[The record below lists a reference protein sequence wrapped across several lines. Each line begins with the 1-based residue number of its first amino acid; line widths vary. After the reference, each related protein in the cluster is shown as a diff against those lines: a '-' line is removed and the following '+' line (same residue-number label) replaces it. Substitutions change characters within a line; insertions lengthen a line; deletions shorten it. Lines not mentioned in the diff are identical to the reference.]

1 MSDSHRRHPPEN
13 VYPLDAWRLVER
25 RFDQRRLAA
34 GESLFATANGYLGM
48 RGTCDEGQP
57 VALSGTYVNGFHE
70 TWPIVYGEEA
80 YGFAKLGQT
89 IVDVPDA
96 KVIRLYV
103 DDEPFYLPTATL
115 ERFERVLDMQSGTLD
130 RELVWA
136 HSSGQRVSIRS
147 RRLVSLEHRHLAA
160 IAYDVTLLT
169 SDAPVVIVSEIADS
183 GRTTRPNGDPRTRQ
197 FGCEVLEPHASRGA
211 ERRLVMGCSTRSSGM
226 TLSCA
231 VDHEVQT
238 ECAYAT
244 EARADGLAGR
254 VAFSIDG
261 QVGARIRVI
270 KYITYHSS
278 RRPQVEELCQRAER
292 LLDRAVERGLPELL
306 ASQRRFLDDFWHRS
320 DVEVRGNP
328 EWQQTIRFNLFQM
341 CQATARAEGVGVPA
355 KGLTGPGYEGHYFWD
370 TEIYLLPFLIYTKPR
385 IAQNLLR
392 QRHGY
397 LNEARERAR
406 EVNQR
411 GALFPWRTINGNE
424 ASAYYAAG
432 TAQYHINA
440 DIAYALRKYVDATGD
455 ERFLAEVGA
464 EILVETARLWVD
476 LGFFGRHDG
485 RFRINGVTGPD
496 EYNTVVNNN
505 LYTNLMAREN
515 LWFAVDTIR
524 ALRAADPQRFAL
536 LVRDTGLGLDELDE
550 WKRAADR
557 MFLPYDERDGVH
569 LQDDSFK
576 DKQDWDFANTPPDKY
591 PLLLHHHP
599 LVIYRHRV
607 VKQADVVL
615 AMFLLGHEF
624 SIDQKRRNFVY
635 YDRLTTRD
643 SSLSCSI
650 ESIVAAEVGEA
661 DKAFSYSIEAGLMDL
676 ADVAG
681 NVQDGCHIASMGGF
695 WMTLIYGFAGMRD
708 FGGRVTFAP
717 KVPERLGGLRF
728 RLRICGGRLEVDLT
742 PTTATYLLKGD
753 GPLPIAHE
761 GEVIE
766 LQPDVPVKRDV
777 KRPAYPVAVAGGSAT
792 GGRDATGGDA
802 TSGDA
807 TGGDAAGE
815 ARREVS
821 PAGRADS

>member
-1 MSDSHRRHPPEN
+1 MVDSHRQQPPRHIYARDP
-13 VYPLDAWRLVER
+13 WRLVET
-25 RFDQRRLAA
+25 RFDERYLAA
-34 GESLFATANGYLGM
+34 AESLFATANGYLGM

-57 VALSGTYVNGFHE
+57 VVHNGTYVNGFHE

-96 KVIRLYV
+96 KIIRLYV
-103 DDEPFYLPTATL
+103 DDEPFFLPTATL
-115 ERFERVLDMQSGTLD
+115 EGFERALDMRAGTLD

-160 IAYDVTLLT
+160 IEYEVTLLAN
-169 SDAPVVIVSEIADS
+169 DAPVVIVSEVVDS
-183 GRTTRPNGDPRTRQ
+183 DSTTHPNGDPRTRQ
-197 FGCEVLEPHASRGA
+197 FGCEVLDAEVSRTADARVVLGYA
-211 ERRLVMGCSTRSSGM
+211 TRSSGM

-231 VDHEVQT
+231 IDHDVRT
-238 ECAYAT
+238 DCSFRVKT
-244 EARADGLAGR
+244 SADESAGR
-254 VAFSIDG
+254 VVYSIDG
-261 QVGARIRVI
+261 TVGTRIRLV

-278 RRPQVEELCQRAER
+278 RRRQVEELCQRAER
-292 LLDRAVERGLPELL
+292 VLDRAVEKGFQDLID
-306 ASQRRFLDDFWHRS
+306 SQRRFLDDFWDCS
-320 DVEVRGNP
+320 DVEVRDNP
-328 EWQQTIRFNLFQM
+328 EWQQTIRFNLFHM

-370 TEIYLLPFLIYTKPR
+370 TEIYVLPFLTYTKPR
-385 IAQNLLR
+385 VAQNLLR
-392 QRHGY
+392 VRHDF
-397 LNEARERAR
+397 LDEARERAR

-440 DIAYALRKYVDATGD
+440 DIVYALRKYVDATGD
-455 ERFLAEVGA
+455 RDFLKDVGA
-464 EILVETARLWVD
+464 EILVDTARLWVD

-485 RFRINGVTGPD
+485 KFRINGVTGPD

-515 LWFAVDTIR
+515 LWYAVETIG
-524 ALRAADPQRFAL
+524 ALSANDPQRFAS
-536 LVRDTGLGLDELDE
+536 LVRDTGLRPDEIDD
-550 WKRAADR
+550 WRQAADR
-557 MFLPYDERDGVH
+557 MYLPYDERDGVH

-576 DKQDWDFANTPPDKY
+576 DKQDWDFDSTPAEKY
-591 PLLLHHHP
+591 PLLLHYHP
-599 LVIYRHRV
+599 LVIYRYRV

-624 SIDQKRRNFVY
+624 SHDQKRRNFVY

-650 ESIVAAEVGEA
+650 ESIIAAEVGEM
-661 DKAFSYSIEAGLMDL
+661 DKAFSYSLDAGLMDL

-681 NVQDGCHIASMGGF
+681 NVQDGCHVASMGGF

-708 FGGRVTFAP
+708 AGGRISFAP

-728 RLRICGGRLEVDLT
+728 SLQIRGQRLEVDLT
-742 PTTATYLLKGD
+742 PASATYVVKGQA
-753 GPLPIAHE
+753 PLTIVHE
-761 GEVIE
+761 DE
-766 LQPDVPVKRDV
+766 LVELAPDVPSTCEVRR
-777 KRPAYPVAVAGGSAT
+777 RPQADGGAPAAISSSGAEAVTPV
-792 GGRDATGGDA
+792 
-802 TSGDA
+802 
-807 TGGDAAGE
+807 GE
-815 ARREVS
+815 PS
-821 PAGRADS
+821 

>member
-1 MSDSHRRHPPEN
+1 MGDRRRRHPPGEI
-13 VYPLDAWRLVER
+13 YPHEPWRLVET
-25 RFDQRRLAA
+25 RFDERHLAA
-34 GESLFATANGYLGM
+34 AESLFATANGYLGM

-57 VALSGTYVNGFHE
+57 VARSGTYVNGFHE

-96 KVIRLYV
+96 KIIRLYV
-103 DDEPFYLPTATL
+103 DDEPFHLPTATL
-115 ERFERVLDMQSGTLD
+115 EGFERALDMRAGTLD
-130 RELVWA
+130 RRLVWA

-160 IAYDVTLLT
+160 IEYEVTLLAN
-169 SDAPVVIVSEIADS
+169 DAPVVIVSEVLDN
-183 GRTTRPNGDPRTRQ
+183 GRATHANPDPRTRQ
-197 FGCEVLEPHASRGA
+197 FGCEVLDAQVRRASEAPGARVVRGYA
-211 ERRLVMGCSTRSSGM
+211 TKSSGM
-226 TLSCA
+226 ALSCA
-231 VDHEVQT
+231 VDHEMRT
-238 ECAYAT
+238 ECAFGV
-244 EARADGLAGR
+244 EASTDASAGR
-254 VAFSIDG
+254 VVYSIDG
-261 QVGARIRVI
+261 TVGTRIRLV

-278 RRPQVEELCQRAER
+278 RRRQVEELCQRAER
-292 LLDRAVERGLPELL
+292 VLDRSVKRGFADLL
-306 ASQRRFLDDFWHRS
+306 ASQRRFLDDFWDRG
-320 DVEVRGNP
+320 DVEVRDNP
-328 EWQQTIRFNLFQM
+328 EWQQAIRFNLFHM

-370 TEIYLLPFLIYTKPR
+370 TEIYVLPFLTYTKPR

-392 QRHGY
+392 QRHVF
-397 LNEARERAR
+397 LDEARRRAQ

-440 DIAYALRKYVDATGD
+440 DIVYALRKYVDATGD
-455 ERFLAEVGA
+455 RDFLKEVGA

-485 RFRINGVTGPD
+485 KFRINGVTGPD

-515 LWFAVDTIR
+515 LWYAVETIR
-524 ALRAADPQRFAL
+524 ALSESDPRRYAG
-536 LVRDTGLGLDELDE
+536 LVRDTGLAPGEIDE
-550 WKRAADR
+550 WKRAADG
-557 MFLPYDERDGVH
+557 MYLPYDDRDGVH

-576 DKQDWDFANTPPDKY
+576 DKEDWDFAATPADKH
-591 PLLLHHHP
+591 PLLLHYHP

-624 SIDQKRRNFVY
+624 SHDQKRRNFVY

-650 ESIVAAEVGEA
+650 ESIVAAEVGET
-661 DKAFSYSIEAGLMDL
+661 DKAFNYSIDAGLMDL

-681 NVQDGCHIASMGGF
+681 NVQDGCHVASMGGF

-708 FGGRVTFAP
+708 AGGRISFAP
-717 KVPERLGGLRF
+717 RVPERLGGLRF
-728 RLRICGGRLEVDLT
+728 PLQIRGQRLEVDLT
-742 PTTATYLLKGD
+742 PASATYTLQGEAPLTIVHEDELVELTPGVPSTREVRPWPRAG
-753 GPLPIAHE
+753 GPA
-761 GEVIE
+761 
-766 LQPDVPVKRDV
+766 
-777 KRPAYPVAVAGGSAT
+777 PAAVASGAGG
-792 GGRDATGGDA
+792 
-802 TSGDA
+802 
-807 TGGDAAGE
+807 AAGG
-815 ARREVS
+815 
-821 PAGRADS
+821 PP

>member
-1 MSDSHRRHPPEN
+1 MGDPHRRHPSQDIYSREP
-13 VYPLDAWRLVER
+13 WRLVET
-25 RFDQRRLAA
+25 RFDERHVAA
-34 GESLFATANGYLGM
+34 AESLFATANGYLGM

-57 VALSGTYVNGFHE
+57 VVHNGTYVNGFHE

-96 KVIRLYV
+96 KIIRLYV
-103 DDEPFYLPTATL
+103 DDEPFFLPTATL
-115 ERFERVLDMQSGTLD
+115 EGFERALDMRAGTLD

-160 IAYDVTLLT
+160 IEYEVTLLAN
-169 SDAPVVIVSEIADS
+169 DAPVVIVSEVVAG
-183 GRTTRPNGDPRTRQ
+183 GRTTHPDGDPRTRQ
-197 FGCEVLEPHASRGA
+197 LGCEVLDAQVSRTADARVVRGYA
-211 ERRLVMGCSTRSSGM
+211 TRSSGM

-231 VDHEVQT
+231 IDHEVRT
-238 ECAYAT
+238 ACSFSVKT
-244 EARADGLAGR
+244 SADDSAGR
-254 VAFSIDG
+254 VVYSIDG
-261 QVGARIRVI
+261 TVGTRIRLV

-292 LLDRAVERGLPELL
+292 VLDRAVGRGFSDLL
-306 ASQRRFLDDFWHRS
+306 VSQRRFLDDFWRRS
-320 DVEVRGNP
+320 DVEVSGNP
-328 EWQQTIRFNLFQM
+328 EWQQTIRFNLFHM

-370 TEIYLLPFLIYTKPR
+370 TEIYVLPFLTYTKPR

-392 QRHGY
+392 QRHDF
-397 LNEARERAR
+397 LNEARQRAR

-440 DIAYALRKYVDATGD
+440 DIVYALRKYVDATGD
-455 ERFLAEVGA
+455 RGFLGEVGA

-515 LWFAVDTIR
+515 LWYAVETIR
-524 ALRAADPQRFAL
+524 GLSENEPQRFAA
-536 LVRDTGLGLDELDE
+536 LVRDTGLGMDEIDA
-550 WKRAADR
+550 WQQAADR
-557 MFLPYDERDGVH
+557 MYLPYDERDGVH

-576 DKQDWDFANTPPDKY
+576 DKQDWDFVNTPPDKY
-591 PLLLHHHP
+591 PLLLHYHP
-599 LVIYRHRV
+599 LVIYRYRV

-624 SIDQKRRNFVY
+624 SHDQKRRNFVY
-635 YDRLTTRD
+635 YDQRTTRD

-650 ESIVAAEVGEA
+650 ESIIAAEVGEM
-661 DKAFSYSIEAGLMDL
+661 DKAFSYSIDAGLMDL

-708 FGGRVTFAP
+708 AGGRISFAP
-717 KVPERLGGLRF
+717 KVPEPLGSLRF
-728 RLRICGGRLEVDLT
+728 PLEIRGQRLEVDLT
-742 PTTATYLLKGD
+742 PASATYVVRGEAPLTIVHEDELL
-753 GPLPIAHE
+753 
-761 GEVIE
+761 E
-766 LQPDVPVKRDV
+766 LEPEVPVVREV
-777 KRPAYPVAVAGGSAT
+777 RRRPVGAGSPAVAAAPGAGGSP
-792 GGRDATGGDA
+792 
-802 TSGDA
+802 SSS
-807 TGGDAAGE
+807 AG
-815 ARREVS
+815 
-821 PAGRADS
+821 AGS

>member
-1 MSDSHRRHPPEN
+1 MGDSRRRQPPQDIYLRE
-13 VYPLDAWRLVER
+13 AWRLVET
-25 RFDQRRLAA
+25 RFDERYLAA
-34 GESLFATANGYLGM
+34 AESLFATANGYLGM
-48 RGTCDEGQP
+48 RGTSDEGQP
-57 VALSGTYVNGFHE
+57 VVHNGTYVNSFHE
-70 TWPIVYGEEA
+70 TWPIVYGEDA

-89 IVDVPDA
+89 IVDLPDA

-115 ERFERVLDMQSGTLD
+115 EGFERALDMRAGTLD

-160 IAYDVTLLT
+160 IEYEVTLLAN
-169 SDAPVVIVSEIADS
+169 DAPVVIVSELVED
-183 GRTTRPNGDPRTRQ
+183 GRTTDSSGDPRSRQ
-197 FGCEVLEPHASRGA
+197 FGCEVLDAQVSRTADARVVRGYA
-211 ERRLVMGCSTRSSGM
+211 TRSSGM

-231 VDHEVQT
+231 IDHEVRT
-238 ECAYAT
+238 DCHCT
-244 EARADGLAGR
+244 TKTSADGSAGR
-254 VAFSIDG
+254 VVYSIDG
-261 QVGARIRVI
+261 TVGTCIRVV

-278 RRPQVEELCQRAER
+278 RRRQVEELCQRAER
-292 LLDRAVERGLPELL
+292 VLDRAVGRGFPDLL

-320 DVEVRGNP
+320 DVEVSGNP

-370 TEIYLLPFLIYTKPR
+370 TEIYVLPFLTYTKPR

-392 QRHGY
+392 QRHGF
-397 LNEARERAR
+397 LDAARRRAR

-411 GALFPWRTINGNE
+411 GALFPWRTINGDE

-440 DIAYALRKYVDATGD
+440 DIVYALRKYVDATGD
-455 ERFLAEVGA
+455 KGFLAKVGA

-485 RFRINGVTGPD
+485 KFRINGVTGPD

-515 LWFAVDTIR
+515 LWYAVETLR
-524 ALRAADPQRFAL
+524 ALPEAEPQRFAA
-536 LVRDTGLGLDELDE
+536 LVRDTGLGPDEVDE
-550 WKRAADR
+550 WRRAADQ
-557 MFLPYDERDGVH
+557 MYLPYDERDGVH

-576 DKQDWDFANTPPDKY
+576 DKQDWDFANTPADKY
-591 PLLLHHHP
+591 PLLLHYHP
-599 LVIYRHRV
+599 LVIYRYRV

-624 SIDQKRRNFVY
+624 SHDQKRRNFVY
-635 YDRLTTRD
+635 YDRRTTRD

-650 ESIVAAEVGEA
+650 ESIVAAEVGET
-661 DKAFSYSIEAGLMDL
+661 DKAFSYSIDAGLMDL

-708 FGGRVTFAP
+708 TGGRISFAP

-728 RLRICGGRLEVDLT
+728 PLQIRGQRLEVDLT
-742 PTTATYLLKGD
+742 PTSATYVVKGKA
-753 GPLPIAHE
+753 PLTIVHE
-761 GEVIE
+761 DE
-766 LQPDVPVKRDV
+766 LVELEPEVPVTREV
-777 KRPAYPVAVAGGSAT
+777 RRRPQGNSASPA
-792 GGRDATGGDA
+792 ATA
-802 TSGDA
+802 SGVGA
-807 TGGDAAGE
+807 AAAG
-815 ARREVS
+815 AR
-821 PAGRADS
+821 P

>member
-1 MSDSHRRHPPEN
+1 MGDIHRPHPPQEI
-13 VYPLDAWRLVER
+13 YPREPWRLVET
-25 RFDQRRLAA
+25 RFDERYLAA
-34 GESLFATANGYLGM
+34 AESLFATANGYLGM

-57 VALSGTYVNGFHE
+57 VVHNGTYVNGFHE

-89 IVDVPDA
+89 IVDLPDA
-96 KVIRLYV
+96 KIIRLYV
-103 DDEPFYLPTATL
+103 DDEPFFLPTATL
-115 ERFERVLDMQSGTLD
+115 EGFERALDMRAGTLD

-136 HSSGQRVSIRS
+136 HSSGQRVAIRS

-160 IAYDVTLLT
+160 IEYEVTLLAN
-169 SDAPVVIVSEIADS
+169 DAPVVIVSELVGS
-183 GRTTRPNGDPRTRQ
+183 GRSTHTNGDPRTRR
-197 FGCEVLEPHASRGA
+197 FGSEVLDGQVSRTADVRVVHGYA
-211 ERRLVMGCSTRSSGM
+211 TRSSGM

-231 VDHEVQT
+231 IDHEVQT
-238 ECAYAT
+238 DCPWTAKASAD
-244 EARADGLAGR
+244 EAAGR
-254 VAFSIDG
+254 VVYSIDG
-261 QVGARIRVI
+261 TVGTRIRLL

-278 RRPQVEELCQRAER
+278 RRLQVEELCQRAER
-292 LLDRAVERGLPELL
+292 VLDRAVGRGFTDLL
-306 ASQRRFLDDFWHRS
+306 DSQRRFLDDFWNRS
-320 DVEVRGNP
+320 DVEVRDNP
-328 EWQQTIRFNLFQM
+328 EWQQTIRFNLFHM

-370 TEIYLLPFLIYTKPR
+370 TEIYVLPFLTYTKPR

-392 QRHGY
+392 QRHDF
-397 LNEARERAR
+397 LEEARQRAR

-455 ERFLAEVGA
+455 RDFLKEVGA
-464 EILVETARLWVD
+464 EILVETARLWAD

-485 RFRINGVTGPD
+485 KFRINGVTGPD
-496 EYNTVVNNN
+496 EYNTVVSNN

-515 LWFAVDTIR
+515 LWYAVET
-524 ALRAADPQRFAL
+524 LRGLSESDPRRFAAL
-536 LVRDTGLGLDELDE
+536 ARDTGLDASEIDE
-550 WKRAADR
+550 WRYAADS
-557 MFLPYDERDGVH
+557 MYLPYDERDGVH

-576 DKQDWDFANTPPDKY
+576 DKQDWDFANTPPEKY
-591 PLLLHHHP
+591 PLLLHYHP
-599 LVIYRHRV
+599 LVIYRYRV

-624 SIDQKRRNFVY
+624 SHDQKRRNFFF

-650 ESIVAAEVGEA
+650 ESIIAAEVGEM
-661 DKAFSYSIEAGLMDL
+661 DKAFSYSIDAGLMDL
-676 ADVAG
+676 ANVAG

-708 FGGRVTFAP
+708 TGGRISFQP

-728 RLRICGGRLEVDLT
+728 PLQIRGRRLEVDLT
-742 PTTATYLLKGD
+742 PTSATYVVRGEA
-753 GPLPIAHE
+753 PLTIVHE
-761 GEVIE
+761 DELVELEPEVPATRE
-766 LQPDVPVKRDV
+766 VRPRLQAGLEVP
-777 KRPAYPVAVAGGSAT
+777 AATASGAGSA
-792 GGRDATGGDA
+792 
-802 TSGDA
+802 
-807 TGGDAAGE
+807 
-815 ARREVS
+815 S
-821 PAGRADS
+821 PGS

>member
-1 MSDSHRRHPPEN
+1 MPDSGGRRPRSATYAREP
-13 VYPLDAWRLVER
+13 WRLVET
-25 RFDQRRLAA
+25 RFDERHLAA
-34 GESLFATANGYLGM
+34 AESLFATGNGYLGM

-57 VALSGTYVNGFHE
+57 VVHNGTYVNGFHE

-96 KVIRLYV
+96 KILRLYV
-103 DDEPFYLPTATL
+103 DDEPFFLPTATL
-115 ERFERVLDMQSGTLD
+115 DSFERALDMRAGTLD
-130 RELVWA
+130 RALVWA

-160 IAYDVTLLT
+160 IEYEVTLLA
-169 SDAPVVIVSEIADS
+169 SDAPVVIVSEIVEN
-183 GRTTRPNGDPRTRQ
+183 GRASRSESDPRTRQ
-197 FGCEVLEPHASRGA
+197 FGCEVLDGQVSRAADGRVVRGYA
-211 ERRLVMGCSTRSSGM
+211 TQSSGM

-231 VDHEVQT
+231 VDHEVRT
-238 ECAYAT
+238 DCSFSVKT
-244 EARADGLAGR
+244 SADDTAGR
-254 VAFSIDG
+254 VVYSIDG
-261 QVGARIRVI
+261 TVGARIRLV

-278 RRPQVEELCQRAER
+278 RRRQVEELCQRAER
-292 LLDRAVERGLPELL
+292 VLDRAVGRGFADLL
-306 ASQRRFLDDFWHRS
+306 AGQRRFLDDFWQRS

-328 EWQQTIRFNLFQM
+328 EWQQTIRFNLFHM

-370 TEIYLLPFLIYTKPR
+370 TEIYVLPFLTYTKPL

-392 QRHGY
+392 QRHMFLGQ
-397 LNEARERAR
+397 ARRRAR

-411 GALFPWRTINGNE
+411 GALFAWRTIDGNE

-440 DIAYALRKYVDATGD
+440 DIVYALRKYVDATGD
-455 ERFLAEVGA
+455 RGFLGEVGA
-464 EILVETARLWVD
+464 EILIETARLWVD

-485 RFRINGVTGPD
+485 KFRINGVTGPD

-515 LWFAVDTIR
+515 LWYAVETIR
-524 ALRAADPQRFAL
+524 SLAETDPQRFEAL
-536 LVRDTGLGLDELDE
+536 RRDTALGPEELDD
-550 WKRAADR
+550 WSRAADG
-557 MFLPYDERDGVH
+557 MYLPYDERDGVH

-576 DKQDWDFANTPPDKY
+576 DKQDWDFANTPADRY
-591 PLLLHHHP
+591 PLLLHYHP

-624 SIDQKRRNFVY
+624 SHDQKRRNFVY

-643 SSLSCSI
+643 SSLSCAI
-650 ESIVAAEVGEA
+650 ESIIAAEVGEM
-661 DKAFSYSIEAGLMDL
+661 DKAFNYSINAGLMDL
-676 ADVAG
+676 ANVAG

-708 FGGRVTFAP
+708 VGGNISFAP

-728 RLRICGGRLEVDLT
+728 ALQIRGQRLEVDLT
-742 PTTATYLLKGD
+742 PASATYAIRGEEAQI
-753 GPLPIAHE
+753 IAHE
-761 GEVIE
+761 GELLE
-766 LQPDVPVKRDV
+766 LQPDAPVTREIRRRAPGDS
-777 KRPAYPVAVAGGSAT
+777 AAAVATGFPDGGPASPPAD
-792 GGRDATGGDA
+792 GGG
-802 TSGDA
+802 
-807 TGGDAAGE
+807 
-815 ARREVS
+815 
-821 PAGRADS
+821 

>member
-1 MSDSHRRHPPEN
+1 MADSHRPQPPRHI
-13 VYPLDAWRLVER
+13 YSLDPWRLVET
-25 RFDQRRLAA
+25 RFDERYLAA
-34 GESLFATANGYLGM
+34 AESLFATANGYLGM

-57 VALSGTYVNGFHE
+57 VVHNGTYVNGFHE

-96 KVIRLYV
+96 KIIRLYV
-103 DDEPFYLPTATL
+103 DDEPFFLPTATL
-115 ERFERVLDMQSGTLD
+115 EGYERALDMRAGTLD

-160 IAYDVTLLT
+160 VEYEVTLLAN
-169 SDAPVVIVSEIADS
+169 DAPVVIVSEVVDS
-183 GRTTRPNGDPRTRQ
+183 GRSTHPDGDPRTRQ
-197 FGCEVLEPHASRGA
+197 FGSEVLDGQVSRA
-211 ERRLVMGCSTRSSGM
+211 EDVRVVRGYATRSSGM

-231 VDHEVQT
+231 IDHDVRT
-238 ECAYAT
+238 ECSWTVNASAD
-244 EARADGLAGR
+244 EAAGR
-254 VAFSIDG
+254 VVYSIDG
-261 QVGARIRVI
+261 TVGTPIRLV

-278 RRPQVEELCQRAER
+278 RRLQVEELCQRAER
-292 LLDRAVERGLPELL
+292 VLDRAVGRGFTDLL
-306 ASQRRFLDDFWHRS
+306 GSQRRFLDDFWQRS
-320 DVEVRGNP
+320 DVEVRDDP
-328 EWQQTIRFNLFQM
+328 EWQQTIRFNLFHM

-370 TEIYLLPFLIYTKPR
+370 TEIYVLPFLTYTKPR

-392 QRHGY
+392 QRHDF
-397 LNEARERAR
+397 LDEARQRAR
-406 EVNQR
+406 EMNQR

-440 DIAYALRKYVDATGD
+440 DIVYALRKYVDATGD
-455 ERFLAEVGA
+455 RSFLKEVGA
-464 EILVETARLWVD
+464 EILIETARLWVD

-485 RFRINGVTGPD
+485 KFRINGVTGPD

-515 LWFAVDTIR
+515 LWYAVETLR
-524 ALRAADPQRFAL
+524 ALSKSDPLRFAA
-536 LVRDTGLGLDELDE
+536 VARDTGLDDDEIDE
-550 WKRAADR
+550 WRNAADN
-557 MFLPYDERDGVH
+557 MYLPYDERDGVH

-576 DKQDWDFANTPPDKY
+576 DKEDWDFASTPRDKY
-591 PLLLHHHP
+591 PLLLHYHP

-624 SIDQKRRNFVY
+624 SHDQKRRNFVY

-650 ESIVAAEVGEA
+650 ESIIAAEVGEM
-661 DKAFSYSIEAGLMDL
+661 DKAFSYSLDAGLMDL

-708 FGGRVTFAP
+708 TGGRISFAP
-717 KVPERLGGLRF
+717 KVPERLGGVRF
-728 RLRICGGRLEVDLT
+728 PLEIRGQRLEVDLS
-742 PTTATYLLKGD
+742 PTSATYVLRGEA
-753 GPLPIAHE
+753 PLAIVHE
-761 GEVIE
+761 DELVELEPDAPVTREV
-766 LQPDVPVKRDV
+766 RR
-777 KRPAYPVAVAGGSAT
+777 RPPGTGSPAVAAASDAASPVAGAGS
-792 GGRDATGGDA
+792 
-802 TSGDA
+802 
-807 TGGDAAGE
+807 
-815 ARREVS
+815 
-821 PAGRADS
+821 

>member
-1 MSDSHRRHPPEN
+1 MGNSRRRNPQDIYSRDP
-13 VYPLDAWRLVER
+13 WRLVET
-25 RFDQRRLAA
+25 RFDERYLAA
-34 GESLFATANGYLGM
+34 SESLFATANGYLGM

-57 VALSGTYVNGFHE
+57 LVHNGTYVNGFHE

-96 KVIRLYV
+96 KIIRLYV
-103 DDEPFYLPTATL
+103 DDEPFFLPTATL
-115 ERFERVLDMQSGTLD
+115 EEFERALDMRAGTLD

-160 IAYDVTLLT
+160 IEYEITLLAN
-169 SDAPVVIVSEIADS
+169 DAPVVIVSEIVDDVRA
-183 GRTTRPNGDPRTRQ
+183 TRPNGDPRTRQ
-197 FGCEVLEPHASRGA
+197 FGCEVLDGQVSRTADVRVVRGYA
-211 ERRLVMGCSTRSSGM
+211 TRSSGM

-231 VDHEVQT
+231 IDHEVET
-238 ECAYAT
+238 DCSYAVT
-244 EARADGLAGR
+244 TSADESAGR
-254 VAFSIDG
+254 VVYSIDG
-261 QVGARIRVI
+261 MVGTRIRLL

-278 RRPQVEELCQRAER
+278 RRLQVEELCQRAER
-292 LLDRAVERGLPELL
+292 VLDRAVGRGFTDLL
-306 ASQRRFLDDFWHRS
+306 ESQRRFLDDFWRRS
-320 DVEVRGNP
+320 DVEVRDDP
-328 EWQQTIRFNLFQM
+328 ECQQTIRFNLFHM

-370 TEIYLLPFLIYTKPR
+370 TEIYVLPFLTYTKPR
-385 IAQNLLR
+385 VAQNLLR
-392 QRHGY
+392 QRHDF
-397 LNEARERAR
+397 LDEARRRAR
-406 EVNQR
+406 KVNQR

-440 DIAYALRKYVDATGD
+440 DIAYALRKYVDVTGD
-455 ERFLAEVGA
+455 TDFLKEVGA

-485 RFRINGVTGPD
+485 KFRINGVTGPD

-515 LWFAVDTIR
+515 LWYAVET
-524 ALRAADPQRFAL
+524 LRGLSENDPQRFAAL
-536 LVRDTGLGLDELDE
+536 ARDTGLEANEIDE
-550 WKRAADR
+550 WRYAADS
-557 MFLPYDERDGVH
+557 MYLPYDERDGVH

-576 DKQDWDFANTPPDKY
+576 DKQDWDFANTPPEKY
-591 PLLLHHHP
+591 PLLLHYHP
-599 LVIYRHRV
+599 LVIYRYRV

-624 SIDQKRRNFVY
+624 SHDQKRRNFFY

-650 ESIVAAEVGEA
+650 ESIIAAEVGEM
-661 DKAFSYSIEAGLMDL
+661 DKAFSYSMDAGLMDL

-708 FGGRVTFAP
+708 TGGRISFQP
-717 KVPERLGGLRF
+717 RVPERLGGLRF
-728 RLRICGGRLEVDLT
+728 PLQIRGRRLEVDLT
-742 PTTATYLLKGD
+742 PTSATYVVRGEA
-753 GPLPIAHE
+753 PLTIAHE
-761 GEVIE
+761 DELVELEPEAPVTREV
-766 LQPDVPVKRDV
+766 RR
-777 KRPAYPVAVAGGSAT
+777 RPQAGLDMPAATASGAGSA
-792 GGRDATGGDA
+792 
-802 TSGDA
+802 
-807 TGGDAAGE
+807 
-815 ARREVS
+815 S
-821 PAGRADS
+821 PGS

>member
-1 MSDSHRRHPPEN
+1 MGDRHRRHPPQDI
-13 VYPLDAWRLVER
+13 YPREPWRLVET
-25 RFDQRRLAA
+25 RFDERHLAA
-34 GESLFATANGYLGM
+34 AESLFATANGYLGM

-57 VALSGTYVNGFHE
+57 VVHNGTYVNGFLE

-89 IVDVPDA
+89 IVDLPDA
-96 KVIRLYV
+96 KIIRLYV
-103 DDEPFYLPTATL
+103 DDEPFFLPTATL
-115 ERFERVLDMQSGTLD
+115 EGFERALDMRAGTLD

-160 IAYDVTLLT
+160 IEYEITLLAN
-169 SDAPVVIVSEIADS
+169 DAPVVIVSEVVDNGS
-183 GRTTRPNGDPRTRQ
+183 TRHPDGDPRTRQ
-197 FGCEVLEPHASRGA
+197 FGCEVLDAAVSRTADARVVRGYA
-211 ERRLVMGCSTRSSGM
+211 TRSSGM

-231 VDHEVQT
+231 IDHEVRT
-238 ECAYAT
+238 DCSFGMKAA
-244 EARADGLAGR
+244 ADESAGR
-254 VAFSIDG
+254 VVYSIDG
-261 QVGARIRVI
+261 TVGTRIRLV

-278 RRPQVEELCQRAER
+278 RRHQVEELCQRAER
-292 LLDRAVERGLPELL
+292 VLDRAVEKGFEDLL
-306 ASQRRFLDDFWHRS
+306 ASQKRFLDDFWNCS
-320 DVEVRGNP
+320 DVEVRDNP
-328 EWQQTIRFNLFQM
+328 EWQQAIRFNLFQM

-370 TEIYLLPFLIYTKPR
+370 TEIYVLPFLTYTKPR

-392 QRHGY
+392 QRHDF
-397 LNEARERAR
+397 LDEARRRAR

-440 DIAYALRKYVDATGD
+440 DIVYALRKYVDATGD
-455 ERFLAEVGA
+455 KDFLKAVGA

-515 LWFAVDTIR
+515 LWYAVETIG
-524 ALRAADPQRFAL
+524 ALAAADPPRFAA
-536 LVRDTGLGLDELDE
+536 LVRDTGLDPDEIDA
-550 WKRAADR
+550 WRQAADR
-557 MFLPYDERDGVH
+557 MYLPYDERDGVH

-576 DKQDWDFANTPPDKY
+576 DKQDWDFASTPAEKY
-591 PLLLHHHP
+591 PLLLHYHP
-599 LVIYRHRV
+599 LVIYRYRV

-624 SIDQKRRNFVY
+624 SHDQKRRNFVY

-650 ESIVAAEVGEA
+650 ESIIAAEVGEM
-661 DKAFSYSIEAGLMDL
+661 DKAFGYSIEAGLMDL

-708 FGGRVTFAP
+708 TGGRISFAP
-717 KVPERLGGLRF
+717 KVPPRLGGLRF
-728 RLRICGGRLEVDLT
+728 ALQIRGQRLEVDLT
-742 PTTATYLLKGD
+742 PASATYVLRGEAALS
-753 GPLPIAHE
+753 IAHE
-761 GEVIE
+761 DE
-766 LQPDVPVKRDV
+766 LVELEPDVPVTREV
-777 KRPAYPVAVAGGSAT
+777 RRRPVDGASPAVAAAPGAGAVPSSSAGAGS
-792 GGRDATGGDA
+792 
-802 TSGDA
+802 
-807 TGGDAAGE
+807 
-815 ARREVS
+815 
-821 PAGRADS
+821 

>member
-1 MSDSHRRHPPEN
+1 MGDSHRRHPPQDIYLRE
-13 VYPLDAWRLVER
+13 AWRLVET
-25 RFDQRRLAA
+25 RFDERYLAA
-34 GESLFATANGYLGM
+34 AESLFATANGYLGM

-57 VALSGTYVNGFHE
+57 LVHNGTYVNSFHE
-70 TWPIVYGEEA
+70 TWPIVYGEDA

-89 IVDVPDA
+89 IVDLPDA

-115 ERFERVLDMQSGTLD
+115 EGFERALDMRAGTLD

-160 IAYDVTLLT
+160 IEYEVTLLAN
-169 SDAPVVIVSEIADS
+169 DAPVVIVSELVEDGRATDS
-183 GRTTRPNGDPRTRQ
+183 SGDPRSRQ
-197 FGCEVLEPHASRGA
+197 FGCEVLDAQVSRTADARVVRGYA
-211 ERRLVMGCSTRSSGM
+211 TRSSGM

-231 VDHEVQT
+231 IDHELQT
-238 ECAYAT
+238 DCHYT
-244 EARADGLAGR
+244 TKTSADGSAGR
-254 VAFSIDG
+254 VVYSIDG
-261 QVGARIRVI
+261 TVGTCIRVV

-278 RRPQVEELCQRAER
+278 RRRQVEELCQRAER
-292 LLDRAVERGLPELL
+292 VLDRAVGRGFPDLL

-320 DVEVRGNP
+320 DVEVSGNP

-370 TEIYLLPFLIYTKPR
+370 TEIYVLPFLTYTKPR

-392 QRHGY
+392 QRHGF
-397 LNEARERAR
+397 LDAARRRAR

-411 GALFPWRTINGNE
+411 GALFPWRTINGDE

-440 DIAYALRKYVDATGD
+440 DIVYALRKYVDATGD
-455 ERFLAEVGA
+455 KGFLAKVGA

-485 RFRINGVTGPD
+485 KFRINGVTGPD

-515 LWFAVDTIR
+515 LWYAVETLR
-524 ALRAADPQRFAL
+524 ALPEAEPQRFAA
-536 LVRDTGLGLDELDE
+536 LVRDTGLGPDEVDE
-550 WKRAADR
+550 WRRAADQ
-557 MFLPYDERDGVH
+557 MYLPYDERDGVH

-576 DKQDWDFANTPPDKY
+576 DKQDWDFANTPADKY
-591 PLLLHHHP
+591 PLLLHYHP
-599 LVIYRHRV
+599 LVIYRYRV

-624 SIDQKRRNFVY
+624 SHDQKRRNFVY
-635 YDRLTTRD
+635 YDRRTTRD

-650 ESIVAAEVGEA
+650 ESIIAAEVGET
-661 DKAFSYSIEAGLMDL
+661 DKAFSYSIDAGLMDL

-708 FGGRVTFAP
+708 TGGRISFAP

-728 RLRICGGRLEVDLT
+728 PLQIRGQRLEVDLT
-742 PTTATYLLKGD
+742 PASATYVVKGKA
-753 GPLPIAHE
+753 PLTIVHE
-761 GEVIE
+761 DE
-766 LQPDVPVKRDV
+766 LVELEPDVPLTREVLR
-777 KRPAYPVAVAGGSAT
+777 RPQGNSASPAATASGAGA
-792 GGRDATGGDA
+792 A
-802 TSGDA
+802 
-807 TGGDAAGE
+807 AAG
-815 ARREVS
+815 AR
-821 PAGRADS
+821 P

>member
-1 MSDSHRRHPPEN
+1 MET
-13 VYPLDAWRLVER
+13 
-25 RFDQRRLAA
+25 RFDERHLAA
-34 GESLFATANGYLGM
+34 AESLFATANGYLGL

-57 VALSGTYVNGFHE
+57 VVHNGTYVNGFHE

-96 KVIRLYV
+96 KIIRLYV

-115 ERFERVLDMQSGTLD
+115 EGFERVLDMRAGTLD

-136 HSSGQRVSIRS
+136 HSSGQRVAIRS

-160 IAYDVTLLT
+160 IEYEVTLLK
-169 SDAPVVIVSEIADS
+169 SDAPVVIVSEVLDGA
-183 GRTTRPNGDPRTRQ
+183 RATHPNGDPRSRQ
-197 FGCEVLEPHASRGA
+197 FGCEVLDMQVNRSAGARAVRGYA
-211 ERRLVMGCSTRSSGM
+211 TRSSGM

-231 VDHEVQT
+231 IDHDVRTDCAFEVKT
-238 ECAYAT
+238 STDESA
-244 EARADGLAGR
+244 AR
-254 VAFSIDG
+254 VVCSIDG
-261 QVGARIRVI
+261 TVGARIRLV

-292 LLDRAVERGLPELL
+292 VLDRAVARGFTDL
-306 ASQRRFLDDFWHRS
+306 AAGQRRFLDDFWRRS
-320 DVEVRGNP
+320 DVEVADNP
-328 EWQQTIRFNLFQM
+328 EWQQTIRFNLFHM

-370 TEIYLLPFLIYTKPR
+370 TEIYVLPFLTYTKPR

-392 QRHGY
+392 QRHV
-397 LNEARERAR
+397 LLDRARRRAR

-411 GALFPWRTINGNE
+411 GALFPWRTINGDE

-440 DIAYALRKYVDATGD
+440 DIVYALRKYIDATGD
-455 ERFLAEVGA
+455 QAFREEVGA
-464 EILVETARLWVD
+464 EILIETARLWVD

-485 RFRINGVTGPD
+485 KFRINGVTGPD

-515 LWFAVDTIR
+515 LWYAVET
-524 ALRAADPQRFAL
+524 LQGLSQGDPRRFAA
-536 LVRDTGLGLDELDE
+536 LVRDTGLALDEIDE
-550 WKRAADR
+550 WRRAADN
-557 MFLPYDERDGVH
+557 MYLPYDERDGVH

-576 DKQDWDFANTPPDKY
+576 DKQDWDFVNTPADKY
-591 PLLLHHHP
+591 PLLLHYHP
-599 LVIYRHRV
+599 LVIYRYRV

-624 SIDQKRRNFVY
+624 SHDQKRRNFVY

-650 ESIVAAEVGEA
+650 ESIIAAEVGEM
-661 DKAFSYSIEAGLMDL
+661 DKAFSYSIDAGLMDL
-676 ADVAG
+676 ANVAG

-708 FGGRVTFAP
+708 TGGRISFSP
-717 KVPERLGGLRF
+717 RVPERLGGLRF
-728 RLRICGGRLEVDLT
+728 PLQIRGRRLEVDLT
-742 PTTATYLLKGD
+742 PAAATYVVRGEA
-753 GPLPIAHE
+753 PLTISHE
-761 GEVIE
+761 NELIE
-766 LQPDVPVKRDV
+766 LAPDVPVTREI
-777 KRPAYPVAVAGGSAT
+777 RRGAAGGGAAAT
-792 GGRDATGGDA
+792 PGAGTV
-802 TSGDA
+802 
-807 TGGDAAGE
+807 AA
-815 ARREVS
+815 
-821 PAGRADS
+821 PAGGGC